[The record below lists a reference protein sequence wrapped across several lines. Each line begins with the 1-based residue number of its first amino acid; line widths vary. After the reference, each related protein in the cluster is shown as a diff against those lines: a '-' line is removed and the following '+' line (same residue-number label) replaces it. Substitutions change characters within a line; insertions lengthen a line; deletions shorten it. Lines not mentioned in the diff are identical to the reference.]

1 MRTAI
6 PDSGGRSLRQPEVV
20 QKAGDVEGA
29 YRRYVDDMTRAIV
42 AVYRRHVDDAIR
54 AIVEFLAD
62 PGDGVFTQRLAGD
75 GDVFRLT
82 KTNCLDVPGGVSEA
96 DRGHGGAVVARQCQL
111 KVERIRCGGG
121 EEK

>member
-1 MRTAI
+1 MRAAI
-6 PDSGGRSLRQPEVV
+6 PHGEGRSRRQPEVV
-20 QKAGDVEGA
+20 QKAADVEGA
-29 YRRYVDDMTRAIV
+29 YRRY
-42 AVYRRHVDDAIR
+42 VDDAIR

-82 KTNCLDVPGGVSEA
+82 KTDCLDVPGGVSEA

-111 KVERIRCGGG
+111 TCERIRCGGG